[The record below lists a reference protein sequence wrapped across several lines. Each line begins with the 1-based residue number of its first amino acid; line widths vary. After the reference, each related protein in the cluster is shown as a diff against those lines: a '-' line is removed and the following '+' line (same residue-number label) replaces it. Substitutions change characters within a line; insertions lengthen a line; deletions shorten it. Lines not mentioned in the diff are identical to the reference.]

1 MKKLNTHKFVNAS
14 NSLTRFVKKSSLITF
29 ILLTFSAIAQPPIPD
44 LPEGHIPNGILTE
57 PVLVEPNT
65 TGLLWEYQNNTPCNI
80 VELTSHFTI
89 KLDDGTSLNYSIPNK
104 SVSDPNSPGTL
115 DYETLYRRVNDET
128 GATSFQVTHASMTVR
143 ILSGALTYDYAI
155 FPGVNTTVKTSLPPP
170 CDCLHFTFAT
180 YGTQQQPIFKLIIS
194 PGFGCD

>member
-1 MKKLNTHKFVNAS
+1 MKKLNPSAQ
-14 NSLTRFVKKSSLITF
+14 LEVKNYKSSLFKHVALIALFLVTF
-29 ILLTFSAIAQPPIPD
+29 NLEAQPPIPD

-65 TGLLWEYQNNTPCNI
+65 TGLLWEYQNTTPCNI
-80 VELTSHFTI
+80 VELTSHFTV
-89 KLDDGTSLNYSIPNK
+89 KLDDGTSKNYSIPNNP
-104 SVSDPNSPGTL
+104 VSNPNSPGTL
-115 DYETLYRRVNDET
+115 DYETLRNTVFADIQVNT
-128 GATSFQVTHASMTVR
+128 FQITHASMTVR